1 MIAPLFIAVAAAPI
15 LLASWMVAW
24 LIGDLFEGSVT
35 APVRVRSNDSWGR

>member
-1 MIAPLFIAVAAAPI
+1 MIAPLLIAVAAAPI
-15 LLASWMVAW
+15 LLAFWIVAW